1 MSSSLKTYT
10 QETRWLQDLKLDL
23 KQKLSSMLSFTEQE
37 KLKSEISLE
46 EAHLMAQSSSRDFYE
61 IHLLL
66 KVYENELV
74 ELLQEAISQDL
85 MVESF
90 TSDPNMLH

>member
-10 QETRWLQDLKLDL
+10 QETRWLLDLKLDL

-37 KLKSEISLE
+37 KLKLEVSSE
-46 EAHLMAQSSSRDFYE
+46 EAHLMAQNLSRDFYE

-66 KVYENELV
+66 KVYENELS
-74 ELLQEAISQDL
+74 ELLGEAILKDL
-85 MVESF
+85 MEGDFMSG
-90 TSDPNMLH
+90 PNTLH

>member
-10 QETRWLQDLKLDL
+10 QETRWLLDLKLDL

-37 KLKSEISLE
+37 KLRSEISLE
-46 EAHLMAQSSSRDFYE
+46 EVQLMAQNLSKDFYE

-66 KVYENELV
+66 KVYENELS
-74 ELLQEAISQDL
+74 ELLGEAILQDL
-85 MVESF
+85 MGEDFMSG
-90 TSDPNMLH
+90 PNTLH

>member
-10 QETRWLQDLKLDL
+10 QETRWLLDLKLDL

-37 KLKSEISLE
+37 TPKSELSLA
-46 EAHLMAQSSSRDFYE
+46 EAQQMGHDLSRDFSE

-66 KVYENELV
+66 QVYENALAEQLR
-74 ELLQEAISQDL
+74 EAISLDWMDDFLELDQN
-85 MVESF
+85 
-90 TSDPNMLH
+90 TRH